1 VTGGCAKF
9 GKRQAEA
16 TDMTKDSMN
25 RLGRRTVLAGLVAT
39 PVAIIWGLA
48 ENARLSPAS
57 DRSVSSIPGVTKV
70 AIMEFSDSGER
81 KGLLMEER
89 VIKPDA
95 EWRKILD
102 AEQYEVTRRKG
113 TEPPFTNK
121 YADNHQK
128 GIYRCVC
135 CGNALFSSDTKF
147 DSGTGWPSFYAPI
160 APQNIRTETDR
171 SLFVTRIEVQC
182 ARCSAHLGH
191 VFDDGPPPTGLRYC
205 MNSAAL
211 NFVRTEQAQRSS

>member
-1 VTGGCAKF
+1 
-9 GKRQAEA
+9 
-16 TDMTKDSMN
+16 MTKHSMN
-25 RLGRRTVLAGLVAT
+25 RLGRRTVLAGLVAA
-39 PVAIIWGLA
+39 PAAIIWGLA
-48 ENARLSPAS
+48 ESGRLFPAPDHPVAPAS
-57 DRSVSSIPGVTKV
+57 GVTKV
-70 AIMEFSDSGER
+70 AIVEFSDSGES
-81 KGLLMEER
+81 KGLLMEGR
-89 VIKPDA
+89 VAKPDA

-102 AEQYEVTRRKG
+102 PEQYDVTRRKG
-113 TEPPFTNK
+113 TEPPFANK
-121 YADNHQK
+121 YADNHAK

-171 SLFVTRIEVQC
+171 SLFMTRTEVQC
-182 ARCSAHLGH
+182 ARCLAHLGH

-211 NFVRTEQAQRSS
+211 KFIPAEQAKTSI

>member
-1 VTGGCAKF
+1 MRKH
-9 GKRQAEA
+9 
-16 TDMTKDSMN
+16 SMN
-25 RLGRRTVLAGLVAT
+25 LLGRRTVLAGLVVA
-39 PVAIIWGLA
+39 PAAIIWGLA
-48 ENARLSPAS
+48 DSGRLSLVSEQAVSPAS
-57 DRSVSSIPGVTKV
+57 GVTKV
-70 AIMEFSDSGER
+70 AIMEFSDSGESKR
-81 KGLLMEER
+81 LVMEDR
-89 VIKPDA
+89 VAKPDA

-113 TEPPFTNK
+113 TEPPFANK
-121 YADNHQK
+121 YADNHAR

-171 SLFVTRIEVQC
+171 SLFMTRTEVQC
-182 ARCSAHLGH
+182 ARCLAHLGH

-211 NFVRTEQAQRSS
+211 NFIPVEQAKMSS